1 MNPLHRIEPQ
11 LLTLPQF
18 YGSAG
23 EPTLGA
29 LPSLGPQTRGMPMP
43 QGGVLAPM
51 ALMGILGGGFGG
63 LLSGNAQAP
72 EVKQPTFDSQ
82 FNTILNP
89 QEEVQFGE
97 WKQKFAPH
105 DSGADY
111 DLRGAFKSGLTPSPE
126 NGHWADTFKKPNHPT
141 FSDQSNYA
149 QYGLPGRWN
158 GDTYVPHPD
167 APLDI
172 MSDAMKFGDAFGKA
186 RKMGLVQFTWRGK
199 DYTTKLK
206 E

>member
-29 LPSLGPQTRGMPMP
+29 LPSLGPQSRGMPMP
-43 QGGVLAPM
+43 QGGALAPM
-51 ALMGILGGGFGG
+51 ALMGLLGMYPQQANGPGIL
-63 LLSGNAQAP
+63 AP
-72 EVKQPTFDSQ
+72 P
-82 FNTILNP
+82 
-89 QEEVQFGE
+89 
-97 WKQKFAPH
+97 
-105 DSGADY
+105 
-111 DLRGAFKSGLTPSPE
+111 PSPPMDKLNDE
-126 NGHWADTFKKPNHPT
+126 
-141 FSDQSNYA
+141 
-149 QYGLPGRWN
+149 
-158 GDTYVPHPD
+158 
-167 APLDI
+167 PLDI
-172 MSDAMKFGDAFGKA
+172 MPDSMKFGEAFGKA